1 LPWQVR
7 NTLKKMDADLK
18 SMDPAEASSA
28 TGRMK
33 KQQQAALS
41 RKFVEVWR
49 GGHDVCSRQPARR
62 CGLVAAIMVCHIA
75 VMQQVFRH
83 VRPLGWGSV

>member
-1 LPWQVR
+1 VR

-18 SMDPAEASSA
+18 SMDPAEAASA

-49 GGHDVCSRQPARR
+49 GARDVCSRQPARR
-62 CGLVAAIMVCHIA
+62 CGLVAAVMVGQIA
-75 VMQQVFRH
+75 ATSIPARLPIGMG
-83 VRPLGWGSV
+83 LCMI

>member
-1 LPWQVR
+1 MQVR

-18 SMDPAEASSA
+18 NMDEAEATSA

-41 RKFVEVWR
+41 RKFVEVR
-49 GGHDVCSRQPARR
+49 LQS
-62 CGLVAAIMVCHIA
+62 
-75 VMQQVFRH
+75 
-83 VRPLGWGSV
+83 